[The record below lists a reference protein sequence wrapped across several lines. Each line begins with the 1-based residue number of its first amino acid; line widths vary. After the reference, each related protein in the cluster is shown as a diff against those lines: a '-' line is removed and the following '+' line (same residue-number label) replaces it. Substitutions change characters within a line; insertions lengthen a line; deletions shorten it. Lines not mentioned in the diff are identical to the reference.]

1 MSEKE
6 ISVFFL
12 RRMPIIIVFAIGF
25 VSLNLMG
32 CGSDETETDGGTKQ
46 LTQEEQKDIARFVE
60 YVFFPTSPYVDKSW
74 IEIVPEEEVAK
85 KSIDFAME
93 TAAIQ
98 QVYTNVYN
106 AANAGDTNAV
116 LANFSS
122 RGFEFRLGD
131 LKTISKLKM
140 KSHWLEDQSGS
151 GLGGSPVLSEFY
163 IRPAHVH
170 APYLEASANRTGV
183 YIYLT
188 KQVGKWSIHQLAINA
203 PPPSKYFTDLKYK
216 AP

>member
-1 MSEKE
+1 MNEQK

-12 RRMPIIIVFAIGF
+12 NVVLIMFLTAVSFAG
-25 VSLNLMG
+25 LNLIG
-32 CGSDETETDGGTKQ
+32 CGTDETETDEGTKQ

-60 YVFFPTSPYVDKSW
+60 YVFFPSSPYVDKSW
-74 IEIVPEEEVAK
+74 IEIVPEEEVVK
-85 KSIDFAME
+85 KFIDFATE
-93 TAAIQ
+93 TSAIQ

-122 RGFEFRLGD
+122 RGFEFRIGD
-131 LKTISKLKM
+131 LKTISKLRM
-140 KSHWLEDQSGS
+140 KSHWLEDRGGS

-170 APYLEASANRTGV
+170 TPYPEASANRTGV

-188 KQVGKWSIHQLAINA
+188 KQGGKWLIHQLAINA
-203 PPPSKYFTDLKYK
+203 PPPSNYFTDLKYK